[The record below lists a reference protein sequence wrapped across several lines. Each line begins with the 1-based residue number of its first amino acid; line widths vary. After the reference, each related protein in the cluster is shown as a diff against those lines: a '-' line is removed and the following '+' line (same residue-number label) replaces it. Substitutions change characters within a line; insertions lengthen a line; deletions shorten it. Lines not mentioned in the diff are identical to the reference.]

1 MILEKNASGSNY
13 CTKVGLVYILVVFS
27 LISSCVTQRD
37 IEYMQ
42 GGRHD
47 EIKSF
52 FDEAEYFDYRIKPS
66 DELYIQISSLDE
78 ASASVFSNTREQ
90 SIYAGS
96 MQPYGASLLSYAVDK
111 EGLLH
116 MPIVGEIMVKDKT
129 LSEVSTI
136 LKDSLTHVLNQ
147 PIVNVKLVNRYVSI
161 LGEVAKPG
169 LFPYAQEKLSI
180 YDALALAG
188 DITVYG
194 NRKDVI
200 LVRNEGGKNIRIN
213 VNLNNSNILSA
224 DYYNLRP
231 NDMIYVK
238 PLNKKFWGMSQFP
251 YAIILSTITT
261 ALLIYSVIK

>member
-1 MILEKNASGSNY
+1 MIAMENTSGSDYYN
-13 CTKVGLVYILVVFS
+13 KFGLVYVVILFS

-37 IEYMQ
+37 IEYLQ
-42 GGRHD
+42 GGD
-47 EIKSF
+47 KEIKLLF
-52 FDEAEYFDYRIKPS
+52 EEAEFFDYRIKPS

-78 ASASVFSNTREQ
+78 ASASVFSSTREQ

-96 MQPYGASLLSYAVDK
+96 MQPYGASLLSYTIDK

-116 MPIVGEIMVKDKT
+116 MPIVGDIMVRDKT

-147 PIVNVKLVNRYVSI
+147 PIVNVKLVNRYVSV

-169 LFPYAQEKLSI
+169 LFSYAQERLSI

-194 NRKDVI
+194 NRKDVV
-200 LVRNEGGKNIRIN
+200 LVRNEDGKNIRVN
-213 VNLNNSNILSA
+213 VNLNDSNILSA
-224 DYYNLRP
+224 DYYKLRP
-231 NDMIYVK
+231 NDMIYVR
-238 PLNKKFWGMSQFP
+238 PLRKKFWGMAQFP
-251 YAIILSTITT
+251 YSIILSTITT